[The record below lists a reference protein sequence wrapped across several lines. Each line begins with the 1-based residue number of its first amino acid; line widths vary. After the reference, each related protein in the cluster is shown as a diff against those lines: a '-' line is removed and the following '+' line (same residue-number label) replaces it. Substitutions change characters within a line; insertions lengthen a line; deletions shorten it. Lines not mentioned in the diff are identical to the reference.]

1 MSATATEKATTTTT
15 AAPAPK
21 RPSRATRSAQQAA
34 KPTTR
39 KPASKPAGKAS
50 PKTTAKP
57 KSTPKPPTNP
67 VNGQKRLVAQR
78 MIDVVAKDLASR
90 QIPGVAREDAV
101 RFAAEI
107 ANYFPGV
114 RTGQLTFP
122 AAWGSPSGAGSAKS
136 K

>member
-67 VNGQKRLVAQR
+67 VNGQKRLVA
-78 MIDVVAKDLASR
+78 KDLASR

-114 RTGQLTFP
+114 RTGQVTFP